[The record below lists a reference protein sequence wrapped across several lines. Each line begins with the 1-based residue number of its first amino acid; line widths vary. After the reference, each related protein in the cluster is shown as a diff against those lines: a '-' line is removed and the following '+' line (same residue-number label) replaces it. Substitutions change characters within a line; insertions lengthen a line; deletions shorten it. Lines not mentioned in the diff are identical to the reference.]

1 MTSDAVSRIFLAAR
15 AARRLPALAP
25 ASLGCAL
32 ALSLLIAAPAQA
44 EPKGAVTIALPNLSQ
59 LFDPTAMVG
68 ATPHMDYDFV
78 FDGLI
83 NVGKDGKYPA
93 LAESWVISPDGK
105 QIDFKLRKNVK
116 FHNGDAFTADDVK
129 FTFDRVMAPD
139 STHAYRKGFT
149 ESVERIDVVDAH
161 TARFVLKQP
170 WPAFFT
176 TTRYALTPIAP
187 KAYYEKVGAKGF
199 QENPI
204 GTGPF
209 KLAGIKSGEWTKYEA
224 NPNYWNGAPTIKT
237 VTQLLVKEPFTR
249 YAMLERGE
257 ADIVS
262 GLTGPLLERSRKN
275 SDVRI
280 VSSRYSGTSGIMFNK
295 DLFPE
300 SADKRVRLAVGHAI
314 NRKDIAEKIQG
325 GVCQPATSMFTP
337 STFGFLDGLPQVKY
351 DPAKAKALLKEAG
364 VKPGTKVT
372 FTLHT
377 QSFVAVPNAPQVLE
391 AVAGN
396 LEAVGF
402 TVERVSVD
410 NSAWLSMMRGNKP
423 TGIFY
428 TPISIPDDG
437 GEVINSYF
445 VSWSGWTARSVQNP
459 EYDRIFKTQIQTVD
473 LEERKKMLQ
482 GFARMEAE
490 NLENLPLLWCDTPF
504 AVSSKRIKE
513 WQPALGSGYHTT
525 MRLLRLK

>member
-1 MTSDAVSRIFLAAR
+1 MTTSTASFAR
-15 AARRLPALAP
+15 ATGIVRRSPAALAS
-25 ASLGCAL
+25 ASVGSAL
-32 ALSLLIAAPAQA
+32 ALALLFSATAHA
-44 EPKGAVTIALPNLSQ
+44 EPKGDVTIALPNLSQ
-59 LFDPTAMVG
+59 LFDPTSMVG
-68 ATPHMDYDFV
+68 ATPHMDYDFL

-139 STHAYRKGFT
+139 SKHAYRKGFI
-149 ESVERIDVVDAH
+149 ESVERIEVVDAH

-187 KAYYEKVGAKGF
+187 KAYFEKVGAAGF
-199 QENPI
+199 QANPV

-209 KLAGIKSGEWTKYEA
+209 KLAGLKAGEWTKYEA
-224 NPNYWNGAPTIKT
+224 NPAYWNGAPTIKT
-237 VTQLLVKEPFTR
+237 VTQVLVKEPFTR

-280 VSSRYSGTSGIMFNK
+280 AFSRYSGTSGIMFNK

-300 SADKRVRLAVGHAI
+300 SADKRVRLAIGHAI

-325 GVCQPATSMFTP
+325 GVCEPATSMFTP
-337 STFGFLDGLPQVKY
+337 GTFGFLDGLPQVNY

-402 TVERVSVD
+402 EVERVSVD
-410 NSAWLSMMRGNKP
+410 NSAWLAMMRGNKP

-459 EYDRIFKTQIQTVD
+459 EYDQMFKTQIQTVD
-473 LEERKKMLQ
+473 PKERTKILQSFAKM
-482 GFARMEAE
+482 ESE
-490 NLENLPLLWCDTPF
+490 NLENLPLLWCHTPF
-504 AVSSKRIKE
+504 AVSNKRIKE

-525 MRLLRLK
+525 MRSLRLK